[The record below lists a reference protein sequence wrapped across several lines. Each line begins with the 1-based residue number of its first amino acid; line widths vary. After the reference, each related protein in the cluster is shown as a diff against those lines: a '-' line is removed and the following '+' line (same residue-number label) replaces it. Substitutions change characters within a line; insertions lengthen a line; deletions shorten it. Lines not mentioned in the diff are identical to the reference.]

1 MLTLILAGGKGT
13 RLWPYSRT
21 MAPKQFLNLG
31 KSKQSLLQGTIERHA
46 GLSPKEKTYIVGGAD
61 HALEIQYQT
70 EELIA
75 DFPEDNILLEPKSCN
90 TAPAILWALSQ
101 IPESL
106 WDESVVV
113 VPADHLIE
121 KTEDFLNYLKQG
133 ETLSQQGKIVI
144 FGIKPDRP
152 ETGYGYIKAGH
163 ALDIGHQVERF
174 EEKPSLEKAKEFIQK
189 PEYSWNA
196 GIFMGTPRTFLN
208 EFKEHAAH
216 MYNAFFDNDLPKKEL
231 LEKGAID
238 KIYNQIVADSF
249 DYAIME
255 QSNNTAVISIE
266 VGWSDLGSWESIY
279 QVSEKDDNGNVSK
292 GNVILQ
298 DTKNSLVFSD
308 RSLITAIGLEN
319 IAIIE
324 TNDALLAC
332 DLTKTQSVK
341 QLVDTLIQQNRSEY
355 EYHSTVRRPWGS
367 YTVIYEGPGYKIKKI
382 SVLPG
387 KRLSLQRHFHRSEHW
402 VVVKGTAK
410 ITNGEMVCFMSENE
424 STYIPKTAI
433 HRLENPGKTPLDIIE
448 VQEGDYLEED
458 DIQRMNDDFG
468 RDA

>member
-1 MLTLILAGGKGT
+1 MITLILAGGKGT

-31 KSKQSLLQGTIERHA
+31 ESKHSLLQETIQRHTA
-46 GLSPKEKTYIVGGAD
+46 LTPKEKTYIVGGEA
-61 HALEIQYQT
+61 HALEIQHQT
-70 EELIA
+70 EELIS
-75 DFPEDNILLEPKSCN
+75 DFPVENILLEPKSCN

-101 IPESL
+101 IPESS
-106 WDESVVV
+106 WDEPVVI

-121 KTEDFLNYLKQG
+121 KTETFLDNLTQG
-133 ETLSQQGKIVI
+133 ETLAKQGKIVI

-152 ETGYGYIKAGH
+152 ETGYGYIKAGK
-163 ALDIGHQVERF
+163 ALELGHQVERF
-174 EEKPSLEKAKEFIQK
+174 EEKPSLEKAQEFIKQA
-189 PEYSWNA
+189 EYSWNA
-196 GIFMGTPRTFLN
+196 GIFMGTPRTFLS
-208 EFKEHAAH
+208 EFKLYSSH
-216 MYNAFFDNDLPKKEL
+216 MYNAFFEDDLPKKSL
-231 LEKGAID
+231 LEKETIQN
-238 KIYNQIVADSF
+238 IYNQIVADSF
-249 DYAIME
+249 DYAVLE
-255 QSNNTAVISIE
+255 QSKNTAVISID

-279 QVSEKDDNGNVSK
+279 QISEKDEAGNVSK

-298 DTKNSLVFSD
+298 DSKNCLVFSD

-332 DLTKTQSVK
+332 DLNKTQSVK

-367 YTVIYEGPGYKIKKI
+367 YTVIYDSPGYKIKKI
-382 SVLPG
+382 CVLPG
-387 KRLSLQRHFHRSEHW
+387 RRISLQRHFHRSEHW

-410 ITNGEMVCFMSENE
+410 LTNNELVCFMTENE

-433 HRLENPGKTPLDIIE
+433 HRLENPGKTPLEIIE
-448 VQEGDYLEED
+448 VQQGDYLEED
-458 DIQRMNDDFG
+458 DIQRMDDDFG
-468 RDA
+468 RNA